1 MPPPRE
7 DQCHF
12 PVKKNGRTVWCG
24 KETKLIDPNT
34 GSHLMW
40 CSKHYNEL
48 MKAQGKIQSGHKD
61 YPRAAFVAG
70 GITIHK

>member
-12 PVKKNGRTVWCG
+12 PVKKNGRVVYCG
-24 KETKLIDPNT
+24 KETKIIDPNT
-34 GSHLMW
+34 GLHLIF
-40 CSKHYNEL
+40 CSDHYRECGE
-48 MKAQGKIQSGHKD
+48 AQKKIQAGHKD
-61 YPRAAFVAG
+61 YPQSKFVAG